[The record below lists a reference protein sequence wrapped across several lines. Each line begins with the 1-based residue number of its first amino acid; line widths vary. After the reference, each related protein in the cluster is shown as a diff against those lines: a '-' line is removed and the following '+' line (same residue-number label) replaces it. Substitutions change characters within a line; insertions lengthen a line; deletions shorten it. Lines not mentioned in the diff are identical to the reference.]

1 MNKKNLL
8 IIPTSYPDVDNRHLG
23 GIFIKEHLIY
33 LKNYFKNVY
42 VIVPTAYIPSFLT
55 KYKIFRK
62 YAYLTFSSDYIYDN
76 IHVKYIKYPTLPFN
90 FLRRYADKFALP
102 FIYLYL
108 KTRKIKYDIIFAHFT
123 FPSGGIA
130 RMLSKIN
137 NIKYLLTVHEGS
149 RLYNPEIDEK
159 SNRFLK
165 IWFDAAFVIRVSD
178 NDINKLIERGIPS
191 DRVKY
196 LPNGFDPEKFY
207 LPSEDEI
214 IELREKLKLPLDKK
228 IILSVGT
235 LVKVKGQENLIDA
248 INRLRENHSNFICI
262 IIGEGY
268 LKEKLQEKINR
279 LNMAD
284 YVKLVGWVNH
294 DDISFWYRAS
304 DIFVSSSLAEGNPT
318 VMFEA
323 LGTGLPFIGSDVGGI
338 SKIVVNEDLGI
349 LVMPKNVEELHNA
362 LEISLSKQW
371 DREYIYS
378 YAKQFTWE
386 KIAKDTANL
395 IYRI

>member
-1 MNKKNLL
+1 MIKKNLL

-62 YAYLTFSSDYIYDN
+62 WAYLTFSSDYTYDN

-149 RLYNPEIDEK
+149 RLYDPEIDEK
-159 SNRFLK
+159 SNRFFK
-165 IWFDAAFVIRVSD
+165 IWYDAAFVIRVS
-178 NDINKLIERGIPS
+178 NTDINKLIERGIPS

-196 LPNGFDPEKFY
+196 IPNGFDPERFYHINKNDARDELY
-207 LPSEDEI
+207 LP
-214 IELREKLKLPLDKK
+214 KNKK
-228 IILSVGT
+228 IVLNISRLYE
-235 LVKVKGQENLIDA
+235 VKGHKYLINA
-248 INRLRENHSNFICI
+248 MKRVTEKRENVLCFIGSSGPLKDELQSKI
-262 IIGEGY
+262 DKSDLQDYIKLIGFIPNEEMN
-268 LKEKLQEKINR
+268 LWMNACDL
-279 LNMAD
+279 
-284 YVKLVGWVNH
+284 
-294 DDISFWYRAS
+294 
-304 DIFVSSSLAEGNPT
+304 FVLPSLSEGNPT
-318 VMFEA
+318 VMFEC
-323 LGTGLPFIGSDVGGI
+323 LGCGKPFIGTKVGGEPDI
-338 SKIVVNEDLGI
+338 ITSDDYGFLVEPANPKELAEKI
-349 LVMPKNVEELHNA
+349 LVALDKNWNE
-362 LEISLSKQW
+362 
-371 DREYIYS
+371 EYILN